1 MLEFLYQDSVIAE
14 SPSGSGRKEVKR
26 VHEGKRKKSGREEIK
41 EIRKKRKNGGRKNK
55 ERWDQRKH
63 KGCKE
68 SRKR

>member
-55 ERWDQRKH
+55 RKMGPEKTQRVQRK
-63 KGCKE
+63 
-68 SRKR
+68 R